1 MHINGDITIYNA
13 YYDEINR
20 VDRYK
25 RTIIPDVYIE
35 EKLGAN
41 RLVSGI
47 ESADKLL
54 VLIPIERLDAYVS
67 PKEFKGDIN
76 TFTFKL
82 GDRVIRNKVTV
93 DVISTT
99 SELDKL
105 FETFTI
111 TSIDLRDQGNYHMQ
125 HIELGAK

>member
-13 YYDEINR
+13 YYDA
-20 VDRYK
+20 VDRVNKYK
-25 RTIIPDVYIE
+25 RTIIKDVYIE
-35 EKLGAN
+35 EKLAAN
-41 RLVSGI
+41 RLKSGL
-47 ESADKLL
+47 ENADKLMVL
-54 VLIPIERLDAYVS
+54 VPVERLGTYVS
-67 PKEFKGDIN
+67 GKDFDGSIN

-82 GDRVIRNKVTV
+82 SDRVVRGQVLYE
-93 DVISTT
+93 VIDTT

-105 FETFTI
+105 YETFTI

>member
-111 TSIDLRDQGNYHMQ
+111 TWFTS
-125 HIELGAK
+125 